1 MAAKEREPIDDKKA
15 HEWLETTD
23 LLTLIGHNS
32 SVNGSCLL
40 EQLYEDLQHHYHEF
54 IAVIDDNQK
63 VLGICSREEVGMLL
77 GLRFGRE
84 LFPRKMVCE
93 HL

>member
-40 EQLYEDLQHHYHEF
+40 EQIYEDLQHHYHEF
-54 IAVIDDNQK
+54 IAVIDNNQQ
-63 VLGICSREEVGMLL
+63 VMGILPVHIFIRAGGPGGYNVREE
-77 GLRFGRE
+77 RRASFW
-84 LFPRKMVCE
+84 
-93 HL
+93 